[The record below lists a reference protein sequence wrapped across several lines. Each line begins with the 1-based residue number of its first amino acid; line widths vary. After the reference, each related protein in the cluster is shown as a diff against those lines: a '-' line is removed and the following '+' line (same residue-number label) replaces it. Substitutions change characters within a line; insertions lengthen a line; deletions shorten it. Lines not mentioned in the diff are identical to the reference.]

1 MATPQNGGR
10 ALPKRFS
17 AEKVRKMFADMHGTD
32 SDDLEVESSGSDCNL
47 SDCDEESD
55 TDSAT
60 SGPNTSSA
68 SNARSR
74 QEVAS
79 HQPGPS
85 GERPAKRAK
94 TSSNGQ
100 NVNDG
105 WKEVKIDLD
114 LETWNN
120 FRFLPKN
127 GRQPGISHNLDLD
140 PADNPSPLRCL
151 KTLLT
156 DALCDYIITSINDF
170 ANLQVQKNTQLL
182 RNAQGMPHGFP

>member
-10 ALPKRFS
+10 ALPQRLS
-17 AEKVRKMFADMHGTD
+17 AEKVREMFADMHD
-32 SDDLEVESSGSDCNL
+32 SDNDDLEVESSGSDCNL
-47 SDCDEESD
+47 SDCDGESD

-60 SGPNTSSA
+60 SGPNISSA

-79 HQPGPS
+79 PQPGPS

-94 TSSNGQ
+94 TNSNGH

-114 LETWNN
+114 L
-120 FRFLPKN
+120 
-127 GRQPGISHNLDLD
+127 
-140 PADNPSPLRCL
+140 
-151 KTLLT
+151 
-156 DALCDYIITSINDF
+156 
-170 ANLQVQKNTQLL
+170 
-182 RNAQGMPHGFP
+182 